1 MNPIA
6 LRKKVLEMRFIA
18 SNEKVLEMGFEI
30 EDVALPIR
38 IRELDAN
45 PQLGISLPPNKCFKA
60 RSEEIRF

>member
-1 MNPIA
+1 
-6 LRKKVLEMRFIA
+6 MRFIA